1 MVDYHAPY
9 ESSRNSMTDRSLQKN
24 KVVWRLLHHKGGLL
38 ETPIVSLCSLELLF
52 LVKKRHIASF
62 SYGSHTVFCQFEI
75 TIEENAADFFQYY
88 DLLYLTKVLQANH
101 HSQFGPSELDLTN
114 EP

>member
-1 MVDYHAPY
+1 M
-9 ESSRNSMTDRSLQKN
+9 
-24 KVVWRLLHHKGGLL
+24 

-62 SYGSHTVFCQFEI
+62 FNGSHTVFCQFQI
-75 TIEENAADFFQYY
+75 TIKEDAADFFQYF
-88 DLLYLTKVLQANH
+88 DLLCFAKMLQAIH
-101 HSQFGPSELDLTN
+101 HSQFGPPELDLAR